1 MVDNGGGSG
10 NSFTYPRAFIIP
22 TDHLVYIE
30 CIQNIGRCFLVQ
42 FHSWNIFTQ
51 MVLMKYFA
59 QSFTDNVLCNK
70 VLYVLSVF
78 SIIWFFFLLYFH
90 FQFIFNRL
98 YLALLGCITC
108 LEVCKLDWHR
118 LSINIVIIGDY
129 LYHMNHMHGWSHG
142 WMHIICKKT
151 VTKNSILVILH

>member
-1 MVDNGGGSG
+1 MYTKHWSVLSSAISFMKHFHTNG
-10 NSFTYPRAFIIP
+10 F
-22 TDHLVYIE
+22 DE
-30 CIQNIGRCFLVQ
+30 
-42 FHSWNIFTQ
+42 IFCTVIHWQ
-51 MVLMKYFA
+51 
-59 QSFTDNVLCNK
+59 QHHILCNK

-108 LEVCKLDWHR
+108 LEVCNWGWHR
-118 LSINIVIIGDY
+118 LSINIVIIGNY
-129 LYHMNHMHGWSHG
+129 LFHMNHMHGWSHG

-151 VTKNSILVILH
+151 VTKNSIPVILHWLNKNITHSFCLSNWLNAE